1 MHDDHVASL
10 ARNLVHNFRRIIR
23 TPDVGECQ
31 LLPAN
36 PPCRCDRQVARVR
49 VTARCLPP
57 CRFTSPTDRGPR
69 AMLACGTPPGNQAHC
84 PPHTCNTRSASAC
97 CESACNL
104 PWTSSTHQFIT
115 SWCEIPPPAC
125 AAATCASCKKSK
137 KALNYHSVLIR
148 SSKSR
153 GMQGQGRNRAANFA
167 FTAVGPLHDTGKP
180 QVWNVQPICGTRA
193 PAACLRR

>member
-36 PPCRCDRQVARVR
+36 PSCRCDRQVAR

-84 PPHTCNTRSASAC
+84 PPHTRNTRSASAC
-97 CESACNL
+97 CESACDL

-137 KALNYHSVLIR
+137 KALQLPLSVDP
-148 SSKSR
+148 
-153 GMQGQGRNRAANFA
+153 QQQ
-167 FTAVGPLHDTGKP
+167 KP
-180 QVWNVQPICGTRA
+180 WDAGAGTEPCSQFCVHGGGA
-193 PAACLRR
+193 SP